1 MKVVDN
7 SGIIPASINA
17 PLSDQ
22 WSKNNDL
29 WKSGVLLEN
38 FPVLEQISVADR
50 IDVRG
55 FILAETE

>member
-17 PLSDQ
+17 PLSNQ

-38 FPVLEQISVADR
+38 FPVLGQISVADR